1 MNPNLQIKIGDLI
14 FKNPIL
20 IASGTGG
27 FGKEISNF
35 YSLEILGG
43 FVTKSI
49 TLKPRL
55 GNLPPRIWETPCGL
69 LNSIGLE
76 NPGLEIFMIE
86 ELPFLEKINT
96 NIIVSIAGESIEE
109 YEILVKELNNTNI
122 SAIEVN
128 VSCPNVNK
136 GGIQFGLDKEI
147 LYELIKRLIK
157 ITQKPLWIKLSPHTE
172 RIDEIAKILKKARV
186 SAIVLFN
193 TFLGLAIDWKNRKPV
208 FKNIFAGLSGPA
220 IKPLVLRYIWEI
232 FEKVKIPIVG
242 CGGIICFEDVLEYIL
257 AGASL
262 IEIGTANFINP
273 LICKEVIEKLENYF
287 IEEKIQDLIGKAH
300 ERKEEF

>member
-27 FGKEISNF
+27 FGKEISIF

-300 ERKEEF
+300 KRKEEF

>member
-232 FEKVKIPIVG
+232 FEKVKIPIIG

>member
-232 FEKVKIPIVG
+232 FEKVKIPIIG

-300 ERKEEF
+300 KRKEEF

>member
-1 MNPNLQIKIGDLI
+1 VNPNLQIKIGDLI

-232 FEKVKIPIVG
+232 FEKVKIPIIG

-300 ERKEEF
+300 KRKEEF

>member
-1 MNPNLQIKIGDLI
+1 VNPNLQIKIGDLI

-300 ERKEEF
+300 KRKEEF

>member
-1 MNPNLQIKIGDLI
+1 VNPNLQIKIGDLI

-232 FEKVKIPIVG
+232 FEKVKIPIIG

>member
-1 MNPNLQIKIGDLI
+1 VNPNLQIKIGDLI

-27 FGKEISNF
+27 FGKEISIF

-300 ERKEEF
+300 KRKEEF

>member
-1 MNPNLQIKIGDLI
+1 VNPNLQIKIGDLI

>member
-1 MNPNLQIKIGDLI
+1 VNPNLQIKIGDLI

-27 FGKEISNF
+27 FGKEISIF

-232 FEKVKIPIVG
+232 FEKVKIPIIG

-300 ERKEEF
+300 KRKEEF

>member
-27 FGKEISNF
+27 FGKEISIF

-232 FEKVKIPIVG
+232 FEKVKIPIIG